1 MTLTGIPGQAAGA
14 SQLIAPAPSAELS
27 SGDNYDGAGRV
38 LTAAAELRVVNVEAQ
53 PGQDLVHKALNKPAL
68 RVRIR

>member
-1 MTLTGIPGQAAGA
+1 MLTGISSQATGM

-27 SGDNYDGAGRV
+27 SCDDYNGAGGV

-53 PGQDLVHKALNKPAL
+53 PGQDLVHKALNKPEL
-68 RVRIR
+68 WLRIR